1 MEWRGRPGFQRPCLL
16 RSCVQLGGIICL
28 GLKWL
33 SYKTPAVS
41 WASQEWQGKEGCS
54 EYWGELHCGGCG
66 AKFALASGIWNQ
78 VTAVLPSAPA
88 AGGSCPKPSASPLQ
102 CVSEVHHHAAQNL
115 MCVFQCTNT
124 NEHVGGAH
132 FPDRSFQ
139 FLGIYRW
146 PTHTHT
152 VTIYKRSETQVK
164 REKKLLVA
172 EDYLSWRKNHYWCY
186 LQRFLNICKI
196 FLTIL
201 LYGPTIALS
210 NNRNDSTVPS
220 DGVPTISFVLSHH
233 HCIVYMQIFNTA

>member
-1 MEWRGRPGFQRPCLL
+1 MKPDLSALHAFPWNEEEDLVFNVHACYGAVSNW
-16 RSCVQLGGIICL
+16 GGIICL

-102 CVSEVHHHAAQNL
+102 CVSEVHHRAAQSL

-139 FLGIYRW
+139 FLR
-146 PTHTHT
+146 
-152 VTIYKRSETQVK
+152 
-164 REKKLLVA
+164 KKDFGRRRLFVLKKKSLLVLFA
-172 EDYLSWRKNHYWCY
+172 E
-186 LQRFLNICKI
+186 
-196 FLTIL
+196 
-201 LYGPTIALS
+201 
-210 NNRNDSTVPS
+210 
-220 DGVPTISFVLSHH
+220 VLEHL
-233 HCIVYMQIFNTA
+233 